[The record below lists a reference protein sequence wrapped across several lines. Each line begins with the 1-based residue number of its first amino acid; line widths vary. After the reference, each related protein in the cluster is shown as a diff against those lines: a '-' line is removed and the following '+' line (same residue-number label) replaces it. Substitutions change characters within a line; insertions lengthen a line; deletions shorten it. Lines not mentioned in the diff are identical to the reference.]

1 MALGARPLMSE
12 PRSQVTAPALAASV
26 FDVAGRVALVT
37 GASSGLGARF
47 AGVLAAN
54 GARVA
59 LAGRRRDAL
68 DRLAKTIADAG
79 GVAAVVAFDLRDHA
93 RIPEVFAE
101 VEAAL
106 GPVDVVINNAGIS
119 DARAVV
125 DLTFEAWR
133 EILDVD
139 LDALFLMAREA
150 ARRMSGRGGVIV
162 NVSSI
167 LGLRPR
173 AEMAAYSVAK
183 AGVAQLSRIMA
194 LELADKGVRVNTLAP
209 GYVVTG
215 MNRDFFASPESE
227 PLVREIP
234 LGRVGQVDDFDGA
247 VLFLSSDASR
257 FMTGAVLVVDGGHVL
272 VM

>member
-1 MALGARPLMSE
+1 MTE
-12 PRSQVTAPALAASV
+12 PRSPSAASV
-26 FDVAGRVALVT
+26 FDVAGRVVLVT

-47 AGVLAAN
+47 AEVLAAN

-59 LAGRRRDAL
+59 LAGRRKDEL
-68 DRLAKTIADAG
+68 DRMAEDIGKVG
-79 GVAAVVAFDLRDHA
+79 GSATVAAFDLRDHD

-101 VEAAL
+101 VEATL

-119 DARAVV
+119 DARPVV
-125 DLTFEAWR
+125 DLTFEEWR

-139 LDALFLMAREA
+139 LDALFVMARET
-150 ARRMSGRGGVIV
+150 ARRMSGRGGVIL

-173 AEMAAYSVAK
+173 AAMAAYSVAK

-215 MNRDFFASPESE
+215 MNRAFFASPESQ
-227 PLVREIP
+227 PLIGEIP

-247 VLFLSSDASR
+247 ILFLASDASR
-257 FMTGAVLVVDGGHVL
+257 FMTGAVLVVDGGHIL
-272 VM
+272 SM